1 MSSTADQKGTEEGEQ
16 GDEGISDARHEG
28 GGDDSDK
35 TWNMV
40 ELETMAWLVL
50 RVRGDDD
57 NGDGTNGDDGGH
69 DDGDGRV
76 SADQ

>member
-1 MSSTADQKGTEEGEQ
+1 MSSAADQKGTEEGEQ

-35 TWNMV
+35 TRNMV
-40 ELETMAWLVL
+40 ELEPMAWLVL

-57 NGDGTNGDDGGH
+57 DGDDGGH